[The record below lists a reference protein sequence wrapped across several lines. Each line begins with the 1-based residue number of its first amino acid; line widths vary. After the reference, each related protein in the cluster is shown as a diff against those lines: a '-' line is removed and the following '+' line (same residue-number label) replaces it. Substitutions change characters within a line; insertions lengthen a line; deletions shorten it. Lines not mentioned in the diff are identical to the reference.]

1 MDTLSLVTDN
11 ITDLLV
17 KILEFTRLR
26 QKILTHNIHNL
37 NKRDF
42 LPEDMPVQE
51 FSNVVNRALAEHIQ
65 HRRLLLC
72 DTQNIRFGEDGKM
85 DITPIADELAK
96 TLLQENQDEY
106 LELQIDKLLENSLN
120 QKLAAQLLKHK
131 QATIT
136 TVSGLFMKR
145 QDKEKTQLKDMP
157 ME

>member
-26 QKILTHNIHNL
+26 QKTLTRNIHNL
-37 NKRDF
+37 GKRDF
-42 LPEDMPVQE
+42 LPEDLPVQE

-65 HRRLLLC
+65 HRRLLLR

-85 DITPIADELAK
+85 DIAPITDELAK

-136 TVSGLFMKR
+136 TVSGPFIKR
-145 QDKEKTQLKDMP
+145 QDKEKNQLKDMP